1 MEAADGRT
9 VRLDSETLVR
19 PCCRGTAVFSE
30 SPIVALLLDHLRSLR
45 ATYWFIPTIMAFAA
59 ILLSFFTLALD
70 AWVGQGWKTDS
81 VWMYTYKPE
90 GARAVLATVAGSMI
104 TVAGVT
110 FSMTIAAVSYAAGS
124 IGPRL
129 MSNFM
134 RDRGNQI
141 TLGVFIATFIYCLL
155 ILRAVRTGGAQDAG
169 AGVDAFV
176 PQISLSITL
185 ILTMASVGVL
195 IYFIHHVPESINV
208 SNITARV
215 GRELVSMVDDLF
227 PEHLGS
233 AAKNVDSRPAVGTA
247 EPHGLPEGFDEMA
260 APIRANRSGYLR
272 EIDEKGLMKLAC
284 DEDVILRIDRRPGDF
299 ISAGQVLIRVW
310 PPDRLDPPAE
320 PPTRRASVEKAE
332 DTDEE
337 REDDTDRD
345 ASDVSRVTDMVE
357 GLTGWHGN
365 EGELAVRCRTLFATG
380 NERSHHQNL
389 LFLIDE
395 LVEIAARAVSPG
407 INDPFTAMTAI
418 DWLQSGLLTLGRRAD
433 LSRYRYDDPDEPC
446 TGDPTRTPAPLRI
459 VVRPV
464 TFGTALACCF
474 DQLTPYAAADR
485 NAALRL
491 MGLARELAESLDE
504 PTRRASV
511 MHHARLLKEAVEQS
525 LTLTE
530 DRATLA
536 RAYAEVEAAN
546 GAAKVRTQS
555 PG

>member
-1 MEAADGRT
+1 M
-9 VRLDSETLVR
+9 
-19 PCCRGTAVFSE
+19 
-30 SPIVALLLDHLRSLR
+30 ALLLDHLRSLR
-45 ATYWFIPTIMAFAA
+45 ATYWFIPTLMAFAA
-59 ILLSFFTLALD
+59 ILLSFLTLALD
-70 AWVGQGWKTDS
+70 AWVGQGWRTDS
-81 VWMYTYKPE
+81 VWVYTYKPE
-90 GARAVLATVAGSMI
+90 GARAVLSTVAGSMI

-155 ILRAVRTGGAQDAG
+155 VLRAVRSEGAGDAG
-169 AGVDAFV
+169 VGVDAFV

-185 ILTMASVGVL
+185 ALTMASVGVL

-215 GRELVSMVDDLF
+215 GREFVSMVDDLF

-233 AAKNVDSRPAVGTA
+233 SNAEIDSRPAVGTD
-247 EPHGLPEGFDEMA
+247 EPHGLPEGFNDAA

-284 DEDVILRIDRRPGDF
+284 DEDLILRLDRRPGDF

-310 PPDRLDPPAE
+310 PPDRLEPPAKPPARPVSREEADAENE
-320 PPTRRASVEKAE
+320 PETENE
-332 DTDEE
+332 G

-345 ASDVSRVTDMVE
+345 ARDVSRVTDMVE
-357 GLTGWHGN
+357 GLTGWHGD
-365 EGELAVRCRTLFATG
+365 EDDLVVRCRTLFATG

-433 LSRYRYDDPDEPC
+433 LSPYRYDDPDGP
-446 TGDPTRTPAPLRI
+446 GNRDPTRTPAPLRI

-511 MHHARLLKEAVEQS
+511 MHHARLLKEAAEQA
-525 LTLTE
+525 LPLKE

-536 RAYAEVEAAN
+536 RAYAAVEAAD
-546 GAAKVRTQS
+546 GAARDRTPA